1 MGNPGRRLRFH
12 KGFQFDLAC
21 DHFHNVFDILAVLL
35 LLQLFCFFQHKFI
48 ETGAREPSGV
58 FTGQLFRVQK
68 RLVQLLDLFRF
79 ALGFGTSHAKCLG
92 FSGRGRRYLLF
103 GFFFLASGFDLFGRG
118 AKMPLDFAFFLLRR
132 AFPEDILVLRIRL
145 GKIVEAESLREFQVA
160 TAFRIALD
168 GQVNAPFNF
177 RGRTF
182 SATAEVLIVLHLE
195 LSNIFFE
202 CSQVFVDGGH
212 TRGKTSNHNAK
223 RVEENRQPN
232 ESTTILMRYGARGWL
247 ARSRQEEK
255 SRARHCPAVCRVL
268 KCSDGSA
275 WKENSFSGAG
285 RILARSLQQVINATG
300 VILHTNLGRAPLP
313 ETVVDEYRRS
323 ATQYS
328 NLEYDLEAG
337 ARGKRDVHTAELLMR
352 LTGAEA
358 AIVVNN
364 CAAAVLVALA
374 ALARGGE
381 VIVSRGE
388 LIEIGDG
395 FRIPEIME
403 ESGAILREVGT
414 TNRTRLA
421 DYENAINEKT
431 RALLRVHPS
440 TFKHTGLTET
450 TSLEELVSLSQRS
463 GLPLVEDLG
472 SGCLVDLSEYGVSEP
487 TVRQS
492 IDSGVSLVMLTRDQ
506 LLRGPQA
513 GVIAGKRELIA
524 RVRRYPLF
532 RALRVD
538 KLTIAALEATLG
550 AYLRAAWDE
559 IPTMRMIRMTPQE
572 LKRRAENFIR
582 ELRPELPLDEVEIE
596 IADGASLAGGG
607 STPSQ
612 SLPTKIIRIA
622 SARYS
627 ATKLEQR
634 LRRAPAG
641 VSVIARVEDDRLIL
655 DLRTVFPEQ
664 EPLLVKTLAAAL
676 H

>member
-1 MGNPGRRLRFH
+1 MDQRSKKTVSAEQAELLR
-12 KGFQFDLAC
+12 QIPSVDE
-21 DHFHNVFDILAVLL
+21 L
-35 LLQLFCFFQHKFI
+35 LLQPRLAALSKRVDRNLVVEVARAVLGDLRARI
-48 ETGAREPSGV
+48 TGEMASAV
-58 FTGQLFRVQK
+58 
-68 RLVQLLDLFRF
+68 
-79 ALGFGTSHAKCLG
+79 
-92 FSGRGRRYLLF
+92 
-103 GFFFLASGFDLFGRG
+103 LA
-118 AKMPLDFAFFLLRR
+118 DFAALAADPSSLEEQIS
-132 AFPEDILVLRIRL
+132 AM
-145 GKIVEAESLREFQVA
+145 VE
-160 TAFRIALD
+160 
-168 GQVNAPFNF
+168 
-177 RGRTF
+177 
-182 SATAEVLIVLHLE
+182 
-195 LSNIFFE
+195 
-202 CSQVFVDGGH
+202 
-212 TRGKTSNHNAK
+212 
-223 RVEENRQPN
+223 
-232 ESTTILMRYGARGWL
+232 
-247 ARSRQEEK
+247 
-255 SRARHCPAVCRVL
+255 
-268 KCSDGSA
+268 
-275 WKENSFSGAG
+275 
-285 RILARSLQQVINATG
+285 RILAHSLQLVINATG
-300 VILHTNLGRAPLP
+300 VILHTNLGRAPLT
-313 ETVVDEYRRS
+313 EAAVSEFRRT

-337 ARGKRDVHTAELLMR
+337 ARGKRDVHTGELLTR

-364 CAAAVLVALA
+364 CAAAVLVTLA

-403 ESGAILREVGT
+403 QSGAVLREVGT
-414 TNRTRLA
+414 TNRTHLA

-431 RALLRVHPS
+431 RLLLRVHPS
-440 TFKHTGLTET
+440 NFKVSGFTDKPT
-450 TSLEELVSLSQRS
+450 LEELVALGERG
-463 GLPLVEDLG
+463 GLPVVEDLG
-472 SGCLVDLSEYGVSEP
+472 SGSLVDLSEFGVSEP
-487 TVRQS
+487 TVKQS
-492 IDSGVSLVMLTRDQ
+492 VEAGVSVVMFSGDK
-506 LLRGPQA
+506 LLGGPQA
-513 GVIAGKRELIA
+513 GIIAGKKELIA

-559 IPTMRMIRMTPQE
+559 IPTMRMIRATPQE

-596 IADGASLAGGG
+596 ITDGASLAGGG

-612 SLPTKIIRIA
+612 SLPTKVIRIA

-664 EPLLVKTLAAAL
+664 ELLLIKTLSSAL